1 MISGSYVRAIASPW
15 MWAGLA
21 ALAAAGYGL
30 GFVHGMEREQQQT
43 VAFRE
48 QVAAAAAKQVV
59 VAARDLQQQ
68 RKTTERIVHA
78 YGVSFDELARRLRA
92 AQTRGDTWKAAAAR
106 TDAGGVSPAAADA
119 GPDSAGPLAAEAEPV
134 GDGSGCIDLTRRC
147 AETTLTCAWMQ
158 HWQFEQEAVG
168 GGVDD

>member
-78 YGVSFDELARRLRA
+78 YGVSFDELARRLRVA
-92 AQTRGDTWKAAAAR
+92 DARRRVGAVPGEAPASAGVPAAAA
-106 TDAGGVSPAAADA
+106 DL
-119 GPDSAGPLAAEAEPV
+119 GPDTCRPVAVEPEQ
-134 GDGSGCIDLTRRC
+134 GGCFDLERRC

-158 HWQFEQEAVG
+158 HWQLEQEAVG
-168 GGVDD
+168 SGEEAQGD